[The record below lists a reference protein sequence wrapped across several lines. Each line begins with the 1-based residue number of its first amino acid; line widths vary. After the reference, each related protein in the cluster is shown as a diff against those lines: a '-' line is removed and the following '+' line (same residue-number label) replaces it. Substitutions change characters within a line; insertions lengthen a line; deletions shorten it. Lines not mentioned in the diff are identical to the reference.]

1 VEDGSREENATKNR
15 KNGKIVN
22 KRAERRIFQAE
33 AVVRGRKE
41 KFSARALGQNLAWGY
56 RYLSRTGYGAHRI
69 SPSYLRF
76 YSDRTISGDRYL

>member
-1 VEDGSREENATKNR
+1 MEDGSAGRERDEEQ

-41 KFSARALGQNLAWGY
+41 KFSAHALV
-56 RYLSRTGYGAHRI
+56 
-69 SPSYLRF
+69 
-76 YSDRTISGDRYL
+76 

>member
-1 VEDGSREENATKNR
+1 VEDGSREENATNR

-22 KRAERRIFQAE
+22 KGAERRIFQAE

-56 RYLSRTGYGAHRI
+56 RYLSRAHFGARSTGHI
-69 SPSYLRF
+69 S
-76 YSDRTISGDRYL
+76 

>member
-1 VEDGSREENATKNR
+1 MEDGRNVTKNR
-15 KNGKIVN
+15 RIVN

-56 RYLSRTGYGAHRI
+56 RW
-69 SPSYLRF
+69 
-76 YSDRTISGDRYL
+76 